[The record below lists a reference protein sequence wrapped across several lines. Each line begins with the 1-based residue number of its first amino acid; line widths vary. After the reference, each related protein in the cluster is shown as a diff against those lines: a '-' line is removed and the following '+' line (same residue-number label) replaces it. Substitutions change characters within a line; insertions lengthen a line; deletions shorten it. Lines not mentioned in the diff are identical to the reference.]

1 MKIAGRVRPAL
12 AVAAVAAV
20 VIGWAAVP
28 ADGGRAGLK
37 PVLIAAIACALFTA
51 AGLTSVRPGTARN
64 EPSYAR
70 PGAGVVSRTWISVV
84 RLPWPQGLVV
94 ASLGLEAL
102 HSSRPWHSAVLGVL
116 ILGFLLAVHLAEA
129 SARPAVFRPHLRLL
143 AVGLGLAAL
152 SAGAAML
159 PALGAASGYGLLA
172 VIAAI
177 AAVVAAALA
186 LPL

>member
-1 MKIAGRVRPAL
+1 MTIAARVRPAL
-12 AVAAVAAV
+12 VVAAVEAV
-20 VIGWAAVP
+20 VIAWAAVP
-28 ADGGRAGLK
+28 AGGARAGLK
-37 PVLIAAIACALFTA
+37 PALIAAIACAFFTA
-51 AGLTSVRPGTARN
+51 ATLLSAPGVARI

-70 PGAGVVSRTWISVV
+70 PDAGFVGRTWSSILK
-84 RLPWPQGLVV
+84 LPWPQGLVV

-116 ILGFLLAVHLAEA
+116 MLGFLLAVHLAEA
-129 SARPAVFRPHLRLL
+129 SARPAAFRPHLPLL
-143 AVGLGLAAL
+143 AVGVALAAL

-159 PALGAASGYGLLA
+159 PALGAASGSGLLA

-186 LPL
+186 LPI